1 VGVKKLLPKV
11 ALDPEVLYKL
21 YQDIIAPV
29 EDTLHGAQRV
39 LVVADGALYN
49 LPLEMLVTAYGEPEQ
64 RAFRQAHRDADGSS
78 AKQPR
83 LGEYATLPYLAD
95 RYRFSY
101 LPSLAALVS
110 QRNYP
115 KPPVPLTRNLVAFA
129 DPIFQPE
136 KGKSPAKP
144 ASAAT
149 KGYSAATQ
157 AALQLL
163 ARSVN
168 VQIPRLPETADE
180 VRAMDKIVGA
190 NSQLYLRDKAQEYT
204 AKDLANKGDLNGLRY
219 LVFSTHGLLGGEFL
233 AVQQAQKPAT
243 TLSLD
248 RPFPVVPVEKR
259 GQPALVL
266 TLVGDLHGEDG
277 LLTMSE
283 VLGLDI
289 NTDLVVL
296 SACNTA
302 GEKPN
307 QGEGFVGLTRSF
319 LYAGARRL
327 LVSHWPVGSE
337 STRDLMVATFTQ
349 LQAGQTPLD
358 ALTEARRQLR
368 GRTWNS
374 PSGPV
379 SLAHPYFWAPFVVV
393 GD

>member
-1 VGVKKLLPKV
+1 
-11 ALDPEVLYKL
+11 
-21 YQDIIAPV
+21 
-29 EDTLHGAQRV
+29 
-39 LVVADGALYN
+39 VVADGALYN
-49 LPLEMLVTAYGEPEQ
+49 LPLELLVTAYGEPEQ
-64 RAFRQAHRDADGSS
+64 RAFRQAKRDTDGSS

-129 DPIFQPE
+129 DPIFAPE
-136 KGKSPAKP
+136 QGKSPAKP
-144 ASAAT
+144 ASATT

-157 AALQLL
+157 ATLQLL
-163 ARSVN
+163 ARSGMDS
-168 VQIPRLPETADE
+168 QLPRLPETADE

-190 NSQLYLRDKAQEYT
+190 QSQLYLRAEAQEYT
-204 AKDLANKGDLNGLRY
+204 AKALAKKGDLNGLRY

-233 AVQQAQKPAT
+233 AMQQAPAPPS
-243 TLSLD
+243 TLSRD
-248 RPFPVVPVEKR
+248 RPFPAGPVEKR
-259 GQPALVL
+259 GQPALAL

-277 LLTMSE
+277 FLT
-283 VLGLDI
+283 LKDILDELPI
-289 NTDLVVL
+289 NADLVVL

-302 GEKPN
+302 GDPQRGN
-307 QGEGFVGLTRSF
+307 QGEGFAGLTRAF
-319 LYAGARRL
+319 LFAGARHL
-327 LVSHWPVGSE
+327 LVSHWPVASD

-349 LQAGQTPLD
+349 LQAAQPPLD